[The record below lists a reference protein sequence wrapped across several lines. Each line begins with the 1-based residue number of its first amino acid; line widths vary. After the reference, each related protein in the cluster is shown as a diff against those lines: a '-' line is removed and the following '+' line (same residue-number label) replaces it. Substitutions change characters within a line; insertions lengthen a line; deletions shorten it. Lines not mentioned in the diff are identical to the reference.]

1 MCSSAAARHSSART
15 TSATSSRRRSASGS
29 AGPTCSSTSSPRTP
43 FTRRRASAGRAR
55 SAQVDR
61 RRGGGRE
68 QHGGVADGARDE
80 DEDRRDH
87 ADRDGG
93 GPGDLTECHAGIV
106 TAVPDPALTPDLAL
120 DYLGELSTD
129 IRAGVVID
137 SQGDLVAVTGD
148 DRDRGE
154 KMRTLALEL
163 LDAAGDGFDQAEVVT
178 LEGSVFVVRGEG
190 WTVAVVAGRQPLA
203 SLMFHDLRNVVR
215 ELG

>member
-1 MCSSAAARHSSART
+1 
-15 TSATSSRRRSASGS
+15 
-29 AGPTCSSTSSPRTP
+29 
-43 FTRRRASAGRAR
+43 
-55 SAQVDR
+55 
-61 RRGGGRE
+61 
-68 QHGGVADGARDE
+68 
-80 DEDRRDH
+80 
-87 ADRDGG
+87 
-93 GPGDLTECHAGIV
+93 V

-203 SLMFHDLRNVVR
+203 SLMFYDLRNVVR